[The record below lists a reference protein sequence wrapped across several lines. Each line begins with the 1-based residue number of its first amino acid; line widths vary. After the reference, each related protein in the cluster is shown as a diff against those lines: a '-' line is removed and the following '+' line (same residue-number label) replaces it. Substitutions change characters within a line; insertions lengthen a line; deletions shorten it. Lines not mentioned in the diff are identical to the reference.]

1 VPTTRIKLKVIPG
14 ASNSAIKGWMGDA
27 LKIRVSAAPEKGKA
41 NKEVL
46 AIMSKALSVQISELS
61 LISGQTSPH
70 KTIEIL
76 GLPQE
81 EVEGRIAAVLESGIK
96 S

>member
-1 VPTTRIKLKVIPG
+1 MPTTRIKLKVIPG
-14 ASNSAIKGWMGDA
+14 ASNSAIKGWMGDT

-46 AIMSKALSVQISELS
+46 GLLSKALSVQINELN

-70 KTIEIL
+70 KTIEIS
-76 GLPQE
+76 GLSQK
-81 EVEGRIAAVLESGIK
+81 EVEGRIASILESGTK